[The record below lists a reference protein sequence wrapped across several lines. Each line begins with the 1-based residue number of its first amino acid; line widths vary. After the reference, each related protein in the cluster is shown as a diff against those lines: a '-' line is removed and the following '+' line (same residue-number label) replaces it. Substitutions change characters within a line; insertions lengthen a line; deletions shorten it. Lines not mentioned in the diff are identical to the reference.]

1 MNQRKP
7 SARWVDRSIG
17 EDIACLLSQLR
28 LGVNLYGVRLSE
40 LRRSSGLGFWAP
52 FLSILVH
59 VSLLGSVMA
68 LVFNEPI
75 QEFMPFFAVSFALW
89 QGLSI
94 HISES
99 ANSNERAAQLLSFP
113 YISGF
118 MIHFVNILE
127 FYFALFFKFVAVL
140 IVILAVNPS
149 VIAGMNLASFLF
161 GFALVGLLM
170 FAWSLPISCLFDYF
184 RILRGFLPQ
193 ILFAVYLIT
202 PILWNPDR
210 LREHLWVVNANPVY
224 HVIEV
229 VRAPLLQGNWPWSS
243 IAVVVSLCVMGWI
256 ASMLA
261 YKANRTLIVFRWIA

>member
-1 MNQRKP
+1 
-7 SARWVDRSIG
+7 
-17 EDIACLLSQLR
+17 
-28 LGVNLYGVRLSE
+28 
-40 LRRSSGLGFWAP
+40 
-52 FLSILVH
+52 
-59 VSLLGSVMA
+59 MA

-75 QEFMPFFAVSFALW
+75 IDFMPFFAVSFALW

-127 FYFALFFKFVAVL
+127 FYFALFFKFLAVL
-140 IVILAVNPS
+140 IVILTVNPS
-149 VIAGMNLASFLF
+149 VIIGMNLASFFF
-161 GFALVGLLM
+161 GFSLVGLLM

-193 ILFAVYLIT
+193 ILFAIYLIT

-210 LREHLWVVNANPVY
+210 LSEHQWVVNANPVY

-229 VRAPLLQGNWPWSS
+229 VRAPLLEGIWPWDS
-243 IAVVVSLCVMGWI
+243 IAVVALLCAMGWL
-256 ASMLA
+256 ASILA
-261 YKANRTLIVFRWIA
+261 FKANRSLIVFRWIA